1 MPKNKQEIFQSLLGL
16 HKILLES
23 QKAEYEKTY
32 GAILNTNQYF
42 QLVVSHEDFAWLREL
57 SILIS
62 SFDEILESENQDV
75 RAVSDEIISLLIED
89 NDKDFYRHLK
99 QITDSNASLGEVI
112 SNLVQDLK
120 NPA

>member
-1 MPKNKQEIFQSLLGL
+1 MSKNKPEIFQSLLNL
-16 HKILLES
+16 HKTLMES
-23 QKAEYEKTY
+23 QKAEYEKVY
-32 GAILNTNQYF
+32 GAISNTNHYF
-42 QLVVSHEDFAWLREL
+42 QLVLSHEDFAWLREL

-62 SFDEILESENQDV
+62 SFDEIMESENQDV

-99 QITDSNASLGEVI
+99 QITDNNTSLMEVI
-112 SNLVQDLK
+112 NNLVQDLK